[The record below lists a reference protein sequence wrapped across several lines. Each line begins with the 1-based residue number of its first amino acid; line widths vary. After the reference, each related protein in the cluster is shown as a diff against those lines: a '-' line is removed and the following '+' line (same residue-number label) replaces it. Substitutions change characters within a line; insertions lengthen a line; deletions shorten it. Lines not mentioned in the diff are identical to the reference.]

1 MQENAR
7 NGRLSG
13 LFWVCLGILC
23 GLLIWRFAGPLLGE
37 CRARAMTTH
46 VALAPPESGLP
57 YNDLPGVD
65 LSALGPRQKF
75 TLLHRAASERCTC
88 GCKQTVAQCRHS
100 DMDCDTSLRLAR
112 RIRDEVVRTVP
123 AASP

>member
-7 NGRLSG
+7 NGRLGG
-13 LFWVCLGILC
+13 LFWICLGILC
-23 GLLIWRFAGPLLGE
+23 GLLLWRFAGPLLGA
-37 CRARAMTTH
+37 CRARAMVTR
-46 VALAPPESGLP
+46 VALAPPDTGLP

-65 LSALGPRQKF
+65 LSGLTPRQKF

-100 DMDCDTSLRLAR
+100 DMDCDTSLKLAR
-112 RIRDEVVRTVP
+112 RLRDEVVRAVP
-123 AASP
+123 VTAP